1 VSGGF
6 NNEGRLFYWRFMEDN
21 IKDGLDIRNV
31 IRGAIEEFV
40 RAEQTK
46 AEPAYKIELLEERKR
61 REQLESRVNELIQEN
76 HRSRQLADEADRSS
90 TIRAELQKLGVA
102 KVDLA
107 YRVVRDDVQRAE
119 DGRLVAKTDNGPV
132 SLRDY
137 LTQFVNENPEL
148 LPARIAGG
156 SGMGSAQKTVPSGGG
171 LDLDK
176 IRPGM
181 NPEELERVRQEISR
195 LANQTL
201 RGQ

>member
-1 VSGGF
+1 
-6 NNEGRLFYWRFMEDN
+6 MEEPKN
-21 IKDGLDIRNV
+21 DGLDVRSI

-40 RAEQTK
+40 KAEQHK
-46 AEPAYKIELLEERKR
+46 AEPAYKAELMEERKR
-61 REQLESRVNELIQEN
+61 REQLEVKMNELLHEN
-76 HRSRQLADEADRSS
+76 QRTRQMAEETERSA
-90 TIRAELQKLGVA
+90 TIRGELQKLGVA

-107 YRVVRDDVQRAE
+107 YRIVRDDIQRTE
-119 DGRLVAKTDNGPV
+119 DGRLVAKTDHGP
-132 SLRDY
+132 LPMKEY

-156 SGMGSAQKTVPSGGG
+156 SGMASAQKPAPSGGG
-171 LDLDK
+171 FDLDK

-195 LANQTL
+195 LASQTL

>member
-1 VSGGF
+1 
-6 NNEGRLFYWRFMEDN
+6 MEVEN
-21 IKDGLDIRNV
+21 KDGLDIRSI
-31 IRGAIEEFV
+31 IRGAVEEFV
-40 RAEQTK
+40 RTEQMK
-46 AEPAYKIELLEERKR
+46 AEPAYKTELIDERKR
-61 REQLESRVNELIQEN
+61 REQLEQRVNELVQEN

-107 YRVVRDDVQRAE
+107 YRYVRDDIQRAE
-119 DGRLVAKTDNGPV
+119 DGRLVAKGDQGPL
-132 SLRDY
+132 SLKEY
-137 LTQFVNENPEL
+137 LSQFVNDNPEL

-156 SGMGSAQKTVPSGGG
+156 SGMASAQKIAPSGGG
-171 LDLDK
+171 IDLEK

-181 NPEELERVRQEISR
+181 SPEDLDRVRQEISR